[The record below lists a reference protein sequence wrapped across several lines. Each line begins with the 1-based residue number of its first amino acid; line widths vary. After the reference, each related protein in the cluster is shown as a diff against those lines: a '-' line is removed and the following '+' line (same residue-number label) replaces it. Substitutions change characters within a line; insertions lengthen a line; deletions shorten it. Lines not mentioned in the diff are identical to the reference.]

1 MAWARPRCT
10 NKQSGLSRCRLLRA
24 EACLPP
30 SPSQWALRRFF
41 DPDVNRSVEPDAT
54 KMGRILTRYNNRGA
68 GRRSRDA
75 FWLEFIVMDEN
86 FGREGC
92 RSQKGQKM
100 LQRQLPVMDTSRTVI
115 GVDSREQGMEATPG
129 IEPGFADLQSAASPL
144 RHVASREWEKYPT
157 SGWRL

>member
-1 MAWARPRCT
+1 
-10 NKQSGLSRCRLLRA
+10 
-24 EACLPP
+24 
-30 SPSQWALRRFF
+30 
-41 DPDVNRSVEPDAT
+41 
-54 KMGRILTRYNNRGA
+54 MGRILTRYNNRGA